1 MFDSAEV
8 ETGRPYAIKTL
19 LHYAFMIG
27 GFIFAVT
34 ALGFDAN
41 KATLLTGAFGV
52 GVGFGLQTIVS
63 NFISGLILLTERPIQ
78 VGDTVEMG
86 MVSGSIQRIGI
97 RSSTVRTWQGAEVIV
112 PNAKFIA
119 EEVTNWT
126 KSDRRRRFEIAIG
139 VAYGSDPE
147 QIMPLLAEAAAG
159 TDGVLENPEP
169 YVLFQGFGD
178 SSLDFEV
185 RAWTNDFDHFTRI
198 RSRICVSINR
208 ALSEAGVEIPFPQ
221 RDIHL
226 RGTSTD

>member
-1 MFDSAEV
+1 M
-8 ETGRPYAIKTL
+8 
-19 LHYAFMIG
+19 
-27 GFIFAVT
+27 
-34 ALGFDAN
+34 
-41 KATLLTGAFGV
+41 
-52 GVGFGLQTIVS
+52 
-63 NFISGLILLTERPIQ
+63 
-78 VGDTVEMG
+78 
-86 MVSGSIQRIGI
+86 
-97 RSSTVRTWQGAEVIV
+97 
-112 PNAKFIA
+112 
-119 EEVTNWT
+119 
-126 KSDRRRRFEIAIG
+126 
-139 VAYGSDPE
+139 AYGSDPE